1 MVDLLK
7 TTEELRKELEKLRRE
22 EFDACL
28 DFSNKIKPLEAQL
41 QAAEKGDLL
50 FEDVQ
55 LQSKLAYVN
64 DLLNNRGIP
73 IVVARKSEL
82 VDFIPGEKIP
92 NYKQLALFYLRS
104 YDNGLQLIYTFE
116 VAESVGEL
124 LTQLNLVEKQLDFL
138 SFLCSLN
145 PNREFP
151 PYFTG
156 TLGGKILLFSYDLDG
171 FSVMDTSLTV
181 FYDKVTERYT
191 IKFTNSVDGFGKE
204 NDEVSLGKLNE
215 VKTAVSFKNVK
226 SLTLNVSKEGVRS
239 SDLFVALEE
248 LRVCL
253 LELKNKDKVTVE
265 LRLVTE

>member
-1 MVDLLK
+1 
-7 TTEELRKELEKLRRE
+7 
-22 EFDACL
+22 
-28 DFSNKIKPLEAQL
+28 
-41 QAAEKGDLL
+41 
-50 FEDVQ
+50 
-55 LQSKLAYVN
+55 
-64 DLLNNRGIP
+64 
-73 IVVARKSEL
+73 
-82 VDFIPGEKIP
+82 
-92 NYKQLALFYLRS
+92 
-104 YDNGLQLIYTFE
+104 
-116 VAESVGEL
+116 
-124 LTQLNLVEKQLDFL
+124 
-138 SFLCSLN
+138 
-145 PNREFP
+145 
-151 PYFTG
+151 
-156 TLGGKILLFSYDLDG
+156 
-171 FSVMDTSLTV
+171 MDTSLTV

>member
-116 VAESVGEL
+116 VAESV
-124 LTQLNLVEKQLDFL
+124 
-138 SFLCSLN
+138 
-145 PNREFP
+145 
-151 PYFTG
+151 
-156 TLGGKILLFSYDLDG
+156 
-171 FSVMDTSLTV
+171 
-181 FYDKVTERYT
+181 
-191 IKFTNSVDGFGKE
+191 
-204 NDEVSLGKLNE
+204 
-215 VKTAVSFKNVK
+215 
-226 SLTLNVSKEGVRS
+226 
-239 SDLFVALEE
+239 
-248 LRVCL
+248 
-253 LELKNKDKVTVE
+253 ELKVPTLLYRYIGWQNFAF
-265 LRLVTE
+265 LL